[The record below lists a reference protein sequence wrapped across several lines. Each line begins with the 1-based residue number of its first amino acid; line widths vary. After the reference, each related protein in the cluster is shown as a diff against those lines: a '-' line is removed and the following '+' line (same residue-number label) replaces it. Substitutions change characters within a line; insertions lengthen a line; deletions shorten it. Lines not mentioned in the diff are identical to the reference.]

1 MQLRINGIWFYGL
14 AGSGKSFASTFL
26 VKKLENGYLI
36 DGDDVRKYISPDL
49 GYTLDH
55 RKIQLKRLLG
65 ISQLTLLNG
74 YFPIVSSVT
83 MNKEILD
90 FCRDIGIEAVEIQRS
105 EIERYKVRNI
115 YSTEENVV
123 GKDIKLEAF
132 NTRKIFNCGTSLF
145 EQEILK
151 YAHEKC

>member
-1 MQLRINGIWFYGL
+1 MQIRINGIWFYGL

-26 VKKLENGYLI
+26 IKKLENGYLI
-36 DGDDVRKYISPDL
+36 DGDDVRKYISSDL

-65 ISQLTLLNG
+65 ISQLTLFNG

-115 YSTEENVV
+115 YSTQSNVV
-123 GKDIKLEAF
+123 GKDMKLEAF
-132 NTRKIFNCGTSLF
+132 NTRKIFNCGTKLF

-151 YAHEKC
+151 YAHETG